1 MGYGLGMG
9 RLAGTNR
16 YQRRTGQAT
25 GCAGVA
31 IRGHDRWIPESPAEP
46 TAFTGFTPESLQFL
60 SDLAANND
68 RAWFKPRKAEFE
80 RLLKEP
86 LEALCMALADRFD
99 ELRLPLRADPKRSPF
114 RIYRDVR
121 FSKDKSPYKTSI
133 GADFPWS
140 DSDGD
145 DDRPRGAVG
154 GYFHLEPGSIF
165 VGGGMW
171 HPERARLAAF
181 RETLDRDPSAVL
193 RAIEDKRFKSV
204 FGSVTGEALTRNP
217 KGFPKDHPYGHI
229 LRLKDVI
236 FSRPLSDK
244 DVFSAE
250 LPDIIAKDLDAA
262 RPVLLFLDKL
272 AGPRP
277 KEL

>member
-1 MGYGLGMG
+1 M
-9 RLAGTNR
+9 
-16 YQRRTGQAT
+16 
-25 GCAGVA
+25 
-31 IRGHDRWIPESPAEP
+31 PETPAETTP
-46 TAFTGFTPESLQFL
+46 FIGFEPGALQFL
-60 SDLAANND
+60 ADLAANND

-86 LEALCMALADRFD
+86 LEALCVALADRFD
-99 ELRLPLRADPKRSPF
+99 ELRLPLEADPKRSPF

-121 FSKDKSPYKTSI
+121 FSKDKSPYKTGI
-133 GADFPWS
+133 GADFPWN
-140 DSDGD
+140 DSKGD
-145 DDRPRGAVG
+145 DLRPRGAVG
-154 GYFHLEPGSIF
+154 GYFHLEPGNIF

-181 RETLDRDPSAVL
+181 REKLDRDPSAVL
-193 RAIEDKRFKSV
+193 RAIEDKRFRSV
-204 FGSVTGEALTRNP
+204 FGPVTGETLTRNP
-217 KGFPKDHPYGHI
+217 KGFPKDHPYGHF

-250 LPDIIAKDLDAA
+250 LPDIIARDLDAA

-277 KEL
+277 QEL